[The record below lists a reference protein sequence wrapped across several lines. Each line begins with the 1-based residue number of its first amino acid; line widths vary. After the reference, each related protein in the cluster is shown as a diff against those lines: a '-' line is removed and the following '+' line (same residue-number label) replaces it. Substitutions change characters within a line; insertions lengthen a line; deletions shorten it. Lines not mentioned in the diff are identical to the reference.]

1 MNEREDFREEK
12 PKLKCSGFNYTAN
25 ENAVPEPVKDNFG
38 FSMYYY
44 LIRT

>member
-12 PKLKCSGFNYTAN
+12 PKLKCSGFNYMAN
-25 ENAVPEPVKDNFG
+25 AIPEPVKDNSG
-38 FSMYYY
+38 FSIYYY